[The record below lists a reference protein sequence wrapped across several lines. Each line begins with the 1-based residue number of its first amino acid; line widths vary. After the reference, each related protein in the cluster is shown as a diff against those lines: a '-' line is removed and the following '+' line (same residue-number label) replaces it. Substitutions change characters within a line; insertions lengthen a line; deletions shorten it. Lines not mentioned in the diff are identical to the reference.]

1 MVEITGIKA
10 VADQSLTIPSPNGD
24 GIITM
29 RLLYRPRVQTW
40 FADIQFNRFTLN
52 GRRLCVCPNL
62 LSQFRNIVNFGLLL
76 TTQNRLD
83 PFLLN
88 DFSSG
93 NATLVLLSAAEV
105 EAVEAQVLAGR
116 LTG

>member
-1 MVEITGIKA
+1 MVEIAGIKA
-10 VADQSLTIPSPNGD
+10 IADQSLTIPSPNGD

-29 RLLYRPRVQTW
+29 RLLFRPRVQTW
-40 FADIQFNRFTLN
+40 FADIEFNRFTLK

-62 LSQFRNIVNFGLLL
+62 LSQYRNIVNFGLLL
-76 TTQNRLD
+76 TTRNRLD

-93 NATLVLLSAAEV
+93 NATLVLLTSAEV
-105 EAVEAQVLAGR
+105 DAVEAEIAAGR